1 MGMCVYG
8 CVFVFV
14 CMSVCKKAWGM
25 AQLQHRPDPNLD
37 VVVTQVC
44 VSVCVFELVCVRA
57 YVCVCG
63 WVCVRM
69 CVLWSGQVCV

>member
-1 MGMCVYG
+1 
-8 CVFVFV
+8 
-14 CMSVCKKAWGM
+14 M
-25 AQLQHRPDPNLD
+25 AQLQHRPDLFLD

-69 CVLWSGQVCV
+69 CVLWCGQVCV